1 MYHEKEALWA
11 KVLLK
16 KYCSKV
22 RCNSRDPD
30 KLPSSTSWNAIKDG
44 FPIFSK
50 GIWWRD
56 GHGSRKNV

>member
-30 KLPSSTSWNAIKDG
+30 KLSSSTSWNAIKAG